1 MKKDNRM
8 KRYRLLAILMT
19 VLAMCVAGNVEMSAQ
34 KKSGKAPTT
43 KTAVSKTGKSGN
55 KKNTGVSKDKKSPA
69 AKTGSRKK
77 GKNTSPA
84 KPETSSDIKRRQEE
98 TRREIA
104 LTQEQIKQNER
115 DVRRGLN
122 DLGKLKGDIT
132 AGEKL
137 LADATAQVNSVE
149 TQISDIESKIA
160 TNENELTRL
169 REEYLKAVKKMRAKK
184 QNNSMLSFI
193 FSARNFNDAM
203 RRMRYMKEFSGWR
216 ERQNNE
222 IAGHVAEL
230 RKEKEELAK
239 AKDEKAK
246 VMATQAKAQASL
258 KEQYA
263 RQDAVV
269 AGLKANG
276 QALKSHLARKQ
287 AEANELKVKIS
298 ALIAQ
303 EQAKAKAEADRAAK
317 AEAEKKTRQEKE
329 KMEAERRKQL
339 AQKNVA
345 TDKETAK
352 AEPLKPEKDSKT
364 EKKAQDT
371 KGKKENKASKGKEYA
386 EARKRK
392 PRTQADDTKKNA
404 PSESANLEKTAASD
418 KATASAASGAS
429 GFEKMKGSLPKPVSG
444 SFKVTSPFGRHAL
457 PELPDVMYDNPG
469 IDAEVAAG
477 ASAQAVYGGKVSGVY
492 MIPGYSTVVIVN
504 HGNYYTVYGNIQS
517 ASVKVGD
524 SVSQGQALGRLAPG
538 EDDPGHSLIHFEVW
552 HNREKLNPSAWI
564 R

>member
-1 MKKDNRM
+1 
-8 KRYRLLAILMT
+8 
-19 VLAMCVAGNVEMSAQ
+19 MCIAGNAEMSAQ
-34 KKSGKAPTT
+34 KKNGRTPAS
-43 KTAVSKTGKSGN
+43 KTASAKTGKSG
-55 KKNTGVSKDKKSPA
+55 S
-69 AKTGSRKK
+69 AKTGTSSKGKKTGASKTASKKK
-77 GKNTSPA
+77 GA
-84 KPETSSDIKRRQEE
+84 KASNVKAESSADIKRRQEE

-104 LTQEQIKQNER
+104 LTQEQIKQNEKE
-115 DVRRGLN
+115 VRRGLN

-137 LADATAQVNSVE
+137 LADATAQVTTVE
-149 TQISDIESKIA
+149 GRISEIESKIS
-160 TNENELTRL
+160 TDEQELQRL

-184 QNNSMLSFI
+184 QGSSMLSFI

-203 RRMRYMKEFSGWR
+203 RRMRYIREFSGWR
-216 ERQNNE
+216 DRQNKE
-222 IAGHVAEL
+222 ISGHVAALE
-230 RKEKEELAK
+230 KEKEDLVR

-246 VMATQAKAQASL
+246 VMAVQAKAQASL

-276 QALKSHLARKQ
+276 QALKSHLAKKQ
-287 AEANELKVKIS
+287 AEANELKGKIS

-303 EQAKAKAEADRAAK
+303 EQAKAKAEADRKAKADADRAAK
-317 AEAEKKTRQEKE
+317 AEAEKKAKEEKE
-329 KMEAERRKQL
+329 RIEAERKKQL
-339 AQKNVA
+339 AQKNMP
-345 TDKETAK
+345 TTKETATAEAAKSEK
-352 AEPLKPEKDSKT
+352 ASPV
-364 EKKAQDT
+364 EKKSKET
-371 KGKKENKASKGKEYA
+371 KTAKDNKPAKGKEYA

-392 PRTQADDTKKNA
+392 PRTQVEDSKKDA
-404 PSESANLEKTAASD
+404 PSESQNIEKPATSANKQAAA
-418 KATASAASGAS
+418 ATGIS
-429 GFEKMKGSLPKPVSG
+429 GFEKMKGALPKPVAG
-444 SFKVTSPFGRHAL
+444 SFKITSPFGRHAL

-477 ASAQAVYGGKVSGVY
+477 ATAQAVYGGKVSGVY

-524 SVSQGQALGRLAPG
+524 SVSQGQGLGKLAAA
-538 EDDPGHSLIHFEVW
+538 EDSPGHSMIHFEVW